1 MYQAP
6 LSAMGRERLD
16 ILRQSNDGFVIA
28 EKDLQLRGPGEVLGT
43 RQAGTIGLKI
53 ANLMRDAHLLPEVK
67 LVAKGYVAYPNKTT
81 QIILRWIGDK
91 QEFANV

>member
-6 LSAMGRERLD
+6 LSKMGRERLD

-43 RQAGTIGLKI
+43 RQAGAIGLKI
-53 ANLMRDAHLLPEVK
+53 ADLIRDSHLLPEVQK
-67 LVAKGYVAYPNKTT
+67 AAQNYGANQQKSKALVA
-81 QIILRWIGDK
+81 RWIGNNQD
-91 QEFANV
+91 FAKV